1 MIIKRDA
8 NNLLRELECILET
21 RLQDQAENGGLDYAK
36 AVDMI
41 SVAELV
47 LDKGETNWV
56 YLSEEEAM
64 WLEDIFGSDEE

>member
-21 RLQDQAENGGLDYAK
+21 RLQDQAENGGLDYAT
-36 AVDMI
+36 AVDML
-41 SVAELV
+41 SVVELV
-47 LDKGETNWV
+47 LSKGETQWV
-56 YLSEEEAM
+56 YLDEEEAM